1 MVAFLV
7 SRFLLKNTFPSFT
20 GNSKILFLL
29 LTILDRIISFTA
41 VSRSL
46 FVKILISL
54 GEQKSGAIGVLL
66 IALVGPD
73 ELHRLHLF
81 CSSRDSTNN
90 IRKTR
95 KNYLRK
101 IKEERIHRDRFY
113 TVLQF

>member
-20 GNSKILFLL
+20 GNSEILFLL

-73 ELHRLHLF
+73 ELHRVHLF
-81 CSSRDSTNN
+81 CSSRDSTN

-95 KNYLRK
+95 KNYWAGQ
-101 IKEERIHRDRFY
+101 KEERIHRDRFY